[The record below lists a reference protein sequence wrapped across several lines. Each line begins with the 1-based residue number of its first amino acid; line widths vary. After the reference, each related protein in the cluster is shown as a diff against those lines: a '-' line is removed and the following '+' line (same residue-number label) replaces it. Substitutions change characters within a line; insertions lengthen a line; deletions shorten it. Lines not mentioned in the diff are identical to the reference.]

1 VTLKPAKTQSPKSNS
16 NHYKRISYNNIVYF
30 MNYSFVIILLC
41 IWSFILVK
49 SRLSQNKRQKDLN
62 NRDNDINRKHRDLDT
77 KSKQLLLEIEK
88 KSIQESQFVS
98 NKKLEFETIQIAKKN
113 EFERLLQEAKL
124 LKSEF
129 EKGFLNG
136 RNWLSNAFSD
146 YIRSKDDILECSLIV
161 KPNPALKSAEIV
173 SELKK
178 SRAEMAKKLKFL
190 EFQLNSYEEYFPQL
204 LEYKYA
210 ILEELIDFQNYE
222 NDENID
228 PALFYGF
235 ISKEEY
241 DTLSSQQKFQVALDR
256 YWKKEKTNLEIG
268 RLYERY
274 IGYIYESNGWN
285 VKYEGI
291 IKGFE
296 DFGRDLICEK
306 DGKHLIV
313 QCKCWSK
320 DKVIREKYIMQLFG
334 STILYGYENKID
346 NVIPIFYSTTSLSD
360 EASIV
365 ANKLGVEFV
374 NEQLK
379 RYPMIKCNVNNSDKE
394 KIYHLPFDQQ
404 YDRIVI
410 GDNYGESYV
419 DTIEQAEK
427 LGFRRAYKW
436 SGNSNY

>member
-1 VTLKPAKTQSPKSNS
+1 M
-16 NHYKRISYNNIVYF
+16 NNTFIIV
-30 MNYSFVIILLC
+30 LLC
-41 IWSFILVK
+41 IWSFILIK
-49 SRLSQNKRQKDLN
+49 SSLSQNKRQKDLN
-62 NRDNDINRKHRDLDT
+62 SKDNDINRKHRELDT
-77 KSKQLLLEIEK
+77 KTKQSLLEIEK
-88 KSIQESQFVS
+88 KSIQESQLIAH
-98 NKKLEFETIQIAKKN
+98 KRHEFETMQTAKKN
-113 EFERLLQEAKL
+113 EFERLMEEAKI

-129 EKGFLNG
+129 EKGYING
-136 RNWLSNAFSD
+136 RNWLSNAYSD
-146 YIRSKDDILECSLIV
+146 YIQSKDNELECSLIV
-161 KPNPALKSAEIV
+161 KPNPAYKSAEIV
-173 SELKK
+173 SALKK
-178 SRAEMAKKLKFL
+178 SRAEMAKKLRLL
-190 EFQLNSYEEYFPQL
+190 EYQLETYEEYYPQL

-210 ILEELIDFQNYE
+210 ILEELIDFQNE
-222 NDENID
+222 DINDENID
-228 PALFYGF
+228 PALIFGF

-241 DTLSSQQKFQVALDR
+241 DTQSNQQKFQLALDR
-256 YWKKEKTNLEIG
+256 YWNKEKSNLEIG

-274 IGYIYESNGWN
+274 IGYIYESHGWK

-306 DGKHLIV
+306 DAKHLII

-320 DKVIREKYIMQLFG
+320 DKIIREKYIMQLFG

-346 NVIPIFYSTTSLSD
+346 NVIPIFYTTTSLSD
-360 EASIV
+360 EANIV
-365 ANKLGVEFV
+365 ANKLGVKVV

-379 RYPMIKCNVNNSDKE
+379 RYPMIKCNVNHSDKE

-410 GDNYGESYV
+410 GDNYSESYV

-436 SGNSNY
+436 SGNSND

>member
-1 VTLKPAKTQSPKSNS
+1 MNS
-16 NHYKRISYNNIVYF
+16 TFIIV
-30 MNYSFVIILLC
+30 LLS
-41 IWSFILVK
+41 IWSLILIK
-49 SRLSQNKRQKDLN
+49 SSLFQNKKQKDLK
-62 NRDNDINRKHRDLDT
+62 NRENDINRKNIELDIKT
-77 KSKQLLLEIEK
+77 KQSLQDIEK
-88 KSIQESQFVS
+88 KSIQESQILAYKR
-98 NKKLEFETIQIAKKN
+98 NEFETIQIAKKV
-113 EFERLLQEAKL
+113 EFERLLQEARL
-124 LKSEF
+124 LKVEF
-129 EKGFLNG
+129 DKGYLNG

-146 YIRSKDDILECSLIV
+146 YIQSKDNELECSLIV
-161 KPNPALKSAEIV
+161 KPNPAYKSAEIV

-178 SRAEMAKKLKFL
+178 SRAKMAKELKFL

-210 ILEELIDFQNYE
+210 ILEELFDFQNDEY
-222 NDENID
+222 DENID
-228 PALFYGF
+228 PALIYGF
-235 ISKEEY
+235 ISNEEY
-241 DTLSSQQKFQVALDR
+241 NTLTNQQKFQLALDR
-256 YWKKEKTNLEIG
+256 YWNKEKSNLEIG

-274 IGYIYESNGWN
+274 IGYIYESHGWK

-306 DGKHLIV
+306 DGKHLII

-334 STILYGYENKID
+334 ATILYGYENRIE
-346 NVIPIFYSTTSLSD
+346 NVIPIFYATTSLSD
-360 EASIV
+360 EANIV
-365 ANKLGVEFV
+365 ANKLGVKVV

-379 RYPMIKCNVNNSDKE
+379 SYPMIKCNVNHSDKE

-410 GDNYGESYV
+410 GDNFGESYV

-427 LGFRRAYKW
+427 WGFRRAYKW
-436 SGNSNY
+436 SGNLND

>member
-1 VTLKPAKTQSPKSNS
+1 M
-16 NHYKRISYNNIVYF
+16 NNI
-30 MNYSFVIILLC
+30 FVIVLLC
-41 IWSFILVK
+41 IWSFILIK
-49 SRLSQNKRQKDLN
+49 SSLSQNQRQKDLN
-62 NRDNDINRKHRDLDT
+62 NKDNDISRKHRELDT
-77 KSKQLLLEIEK
+77 KTKQSIREIEE
-88 KSIQESQFVS
+88 KSIQESQLIA
-98 NKKLEFETIQIAKKN
+98 NKRREFETIQIAKKS
-113 EFERLLQEAKL
+113 EFERLMQEVKL

-129 EKGFLNG
+129 EKGYLNG

-146 YIRSKDDILECSLIV
+146 YILSKDNMLECSLVV
-161 KPNPALKSAEIV
+161 KPNPAYKSAEIV

-178 SRAEMAKKLKFL
+178 SRAEMAEKLKFL

-210 ILEELIDFQNYE
+210 ILEELIDFQNDE

-228 PALFYGF
+228 PALFYGY

-241 DTLSSQQKFQVALDR
+241 DTLTNQQKFQIALDR
-256 YWKKEKTNLEIG
+256 YWKKEKSNLEIG

-274 IGYIYESNGWN
+274 IGYIYESNGWK
-285 VKYEGI
+285 VKYVGI

-306 DGKHLIV
+306 DGKHQII

-320 DKVIREKYIMQLFG
+320 ERVIREKYIMQLFG

-346 NVIPIFYSTTSLSD
+346 NVIPVFYSTTLLSD
-360 EASIV
+360 EASFV
-365 ANKLGVEFV
+365 ANKLGVKVV

-379 RYPMIKCNVNNSDKE
+379 RYPMIKCNVNHSDKE

-410 GDNYGESYV
+410 GDNYGEFYV

-436 SGNSNY
+436 SGNSID